1 MKKILVF
8 VMALSLSTMFSGC
21 NNTDT
26 SKDASSTVQESQKEE
41 KRQNRHRTKQKKR
54 MSNRWKLM
62 KKKTAETMRLRIRF

>member
-8 VMALSLSTMFSGC
+8 VMALSLSTIFSGC

-41 KRQNRHRTKQKKR
+41 KKDTSQEKTEKTDSENILYIRQ
-54 MSNRWKLM
+54 
-62 KKKTAETMRLRIRF
+62 